1 MLVNDRLSGQDAV
14 MNIAVL
20 GSGNGGCAVAFEY
33 ALNGHRVSLYG
44 SLDYDT
50 GITDVANAGGVTAT
64 GVVEGFGPLAYAGGD
79 IAEALDGADV
89 VFIVGP
95 AFATEPLTLA
105 AKPHLR
111 PGQTIIVC
119 PGSGGGAIVVKRAL
133 GLSLDDETYTVGETS
148 TLPYAV
154 RIDGPAH
161 IAIFHKLTGGLLVSA
176 LPASGTGRMME
187 VLEPIYPGIEVTD
200 SVFATTLQNGNPVIH
215 PAVTLLNAALIERT
229 GGDFKFYEEGVTPA
243 VGLLMEAVDSERLA
257 LAEALGVN
265 LMSEPRAGF
274 VQGYMLEENYS
285 TGYSKAPGFLGIGAQ
300 KQLDNRYLT
309 EDVGYGL
316 VFFTDLGRQ
325 IGVPTPAMDAVT
337 TIASIIMERDFRSE
351 AGRTMASLG
360 LDQLTTSELAAL

>member
-1 MLVNDRLSGQDAV
+1 

-44 SLDYDT
+44 SLDFDT
-50 GITDVANAGGVTAT
+50 GILDIAEAEGITAS
-64 GVVEGFGPLAYAGGD
+64 GVVEGFGPLAYVGTD
-79 IAEALDGADV
+79 IAKALDGADV

-95 AFATEPLTLA
+95 AFATEPLATD
-105 AKPHLR
+105 AKPYLK

-119 PGSGGGAIVVKRAL
+119 PGSGGGAIVLKRAL
-133 GLSLDDETYTVGETS
+133 GLALDDETYTIGETS

-161 IAIFHKLTGGLLVSA
+161 IAIFHKLVGGLLVSA
-176 LPASGTGRMME
+176 LPASGTERLME
-187 VLEPIYPGIEVTD
+187 VLEPVYPGIEAVD

-215 PAVTLLNAALIERT
+215 PAVTLMNAALIERT

-243 VGLLMEAVDSERLA
+243 VGRLMAAVDAERMA
-257 LAEALGVN
+257 LAEALGVSI
-265 LMSEPRAGF
+265 MSEPRAGF

-285 TGYSKAPGFLGIGAQ
+285 TGYSTAPGFLGIKAQ
-300 KQLDNRYLT
+300 SQLDNRYLT

-316 VFFTDLGRQ
+316 VFFSDLGRQ
-325 IGVPTPAMDAVT
+325 IGVPTPSMDAVT
-337 TIASIIMERDFRSE
+337 TIASIIMGRDFRGE
-351 AGRTMASLG
+351 AGRTMKTLG
-360 LDQLTTSELAAL
+360 LEQLSTQDLAAL